1 MSDRVNS
8 PVMLLELIIH
18 HQPAT
23 DTSFI
28 QLEIRH
34 TQIFFAEQMSQST
47 GINAVAY
54 KHPCNLLSV
63 DWRVVL
69 TSTGFD
75 HCEFDV
81 TVCV

>member
-34 TQIFFAEQMSQST
+34 TQIFFTEQMSQST
-47 GINAVAY
+47 GVAY
-54 KHPCNLLSV
+54 KHPCNLLGE

-69 TSTGFD
+69 SSTGFD